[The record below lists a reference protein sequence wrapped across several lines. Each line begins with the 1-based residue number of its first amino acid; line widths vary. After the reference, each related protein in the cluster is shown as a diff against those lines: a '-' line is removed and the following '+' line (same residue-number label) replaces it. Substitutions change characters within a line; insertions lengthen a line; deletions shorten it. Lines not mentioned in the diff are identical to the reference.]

1 MDGGRILGRR
11 GVWRGIGMGIRYG
24 NGAGEGQER
33 EQILMGDICGT
44 IWRHGKRE
52 KQGVYEVDSS

>member
-1 MDGGRILGRR
+1 MQGYRD
-11 GVWRGIGMGIRYG
+11 GIRYG

>member
-1 MDGGRILGRR
+1 MGRR

-52 KQGVYEVDSS
+52 NPGSL